1 MVTADSRKRP
11 YAIFKRNGNN
21 NSGKDNKMR
30 KQILTDNETKTFL
43 MKAFGCSRQA
53 VWQAL
58 NFKRDSDQARRIR
71 QLALKR
77 GGKLTDGYVPECDT
91 VFNECENTMEQ
102 TFGPRVKLVAD
113 KGTGDVS
120 VYVDGRLKEKHSNM
134 CVSDL
139 MQLQYEVELMAAAL

>member
-1 MVTADSRKRP
+1 
-11 YAIFKRNGNN
+11 
-21 NSGKDNKMR
+21 MR
-30 KQILTDNETKTFL
+30 KQILTDNETKVFL

-91 VFNECENTMEQ
+91 VFNECENTMEC
-102 TFGPRVKLVAD
+102 TFGPRVKIVYD
-113 KGTGDVS
+113 RGTEETQVL
-120 VYVDGRLKEKHSNM
+120 VDGQLKDRYQGLDIPEF
-134 CVSDL
+134 
-139 MQLQYEVELMAAAL
+139 MQLQNEVEQMAAAL